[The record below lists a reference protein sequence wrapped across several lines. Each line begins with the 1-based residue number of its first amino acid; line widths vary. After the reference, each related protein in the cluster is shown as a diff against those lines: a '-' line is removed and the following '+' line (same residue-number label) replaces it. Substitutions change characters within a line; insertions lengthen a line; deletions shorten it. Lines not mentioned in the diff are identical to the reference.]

1 MSETHSFSVRPGET
15 YQLRIR
21 LCAGDGMPH
30 DWVTEI
36 GLLFLSADDRK
47 VTADLFCQT
56 RSLPHADPCRVE
68 TLPAPAGS
76 DRQRN
81 AGTASRYLV
90 APPDADRLEITLPE
104 GVVAEV
110 LELAPLDLFWPRE
123 AGQLIASLQKTA
135 AERWQDFAS
144 EYGASADHPARTLL
158 RDVPVEQ
165 ARVLARWHSATGDWD
180 AVLAELEGSADA
192 DDYDLRMAR
201 LRAANG
207 ATARVGFIGSAR
219 LRERLDGFCHVV
231 WLRETCCDTQ
241 IAMLDLDL
249 ILIETVNDSAPG
261 DWSLAFSSLTGA
273 LPEAGKRLFEL
284 ADTAGIDTRMVV
296 TTSPSAVHMWRE
308 ALDRTSAV
316 TVEGAR
322 DWSGLPRTPVVVPR
336 STDPTACSPF
346 SLQGRNWD
354 RVLVPA
360 GSDLFQFPDFAD
372 FFDKA
377 GDDTCLIAE
386 FRYQFVPRSLQVR
399 MPSRQLA
406 MASDLSRHQQR
417 MLMQHAGIVIIPG
430 TSLRT
435 MGELEELALDAIASG
450 AIPVMFGDP
459 PGESTILNALDR
471 IFAPVDLMR
480 LRLTFRALW
489 LRERRWLALYR
500 DVMRHH
506 VWTADHASA
515 ILGDAAASAVPQ
527 RPLRGTAVVPTKRIW
542 LLPDIL
548 ATFRRQT
555 WPDREL
561 IVVMNTDE
569 AIDLPDL
576 HENEH
581 VYFLS
586 ESANIGECLNRA
598 IAAATGYFWA
608 KMDDDDF
615 YSSFYLEDLAYYY
628 RASQADVCGRLSPIF
643 YFEEPDET
651 AFAQHRSC
659 PSFFVPQDHFHV
671 SGACLSAIR
680 NGRIPAF
687 SPVARNA
694 ADTDWQDRV
703 CTSNARYVC
712 ANTSSIVVFR
722 SKDDSRH
729 TWKVSR
735 QLRGRFQPLY
745 SGADNSML
753 DCLPDP
759 GSYRPSERGP
769 QQNAPAMDQSGMKSQ
784 SCATGTIK

>member
-1 MSETHSFSVRPGET
+1 MSKNLSHPVRPGEI
-15 YQLRIR
+15 YELRIR
-21 LCAGDGMPH
+21 LRAADGMPH

-36 GLLFLSADDRK
+36 GLLFLTADARP
-47 VTADLFCQT
+47 VTADLFCQST
-56 RSLPHADPCRVE
+56 SHPHTDPCRIE
-68 TLPAPAGS
+68 TLPAPS
-76 DRQRN
+76 DTDRQRE
-81 AGTASRYLV
+81 AGTASRFLI
-90 APPDADRLEITLPE
+90 APPDADHLTISLPD
-104 GVVAEV
+104 GVVAE
-110 LELAPLDLFWPRE
+110 LIELAPLDVFWPRE
-123 AGQLIASLQKTA
+123 GEQFIASLQKTA
-135 AERWQDFAS
+135 AKRWQDFAS
-144 EYGASADHPARTLL
+144 EYGVSADHPTRPLL

-165 ARVLARWHSATGDWD
+165 ARSLAQWHNATGNWD
-180 AVLAELEGSADA
+180 TVLAELEGSAEA
-192 DDYDLRMAR
+192 DDYDLRMTQ
-201 LRAANG
+201 LRTANG

-219 LRERLDGFCHVV
+219 LRERLDGLCHVV
-231 WLRETCCDTQ
+231 WLRETDCDAQ

-284 ADTAGIDTRMVV
+284 AGAAGLATRMVV

-308 ALDRTSAV
+308 ALEQASAV

-322 DWSGLPRTPVVVPR
+322 DWSGLPGTPVVVPR

-346 SLQGRNWD
+346 SLQDRNWD

-360 GSDLFQFPDFAD
+360 GSDLFQYPDFAE
-372 FFDKA
+372 FFDQA

-386 FRYQFVPRSLQVR
+386 FRYQFVPHSLQVR

-417 MLMQHAGIVIIPG
+417 ILLQNAGVVIIPG

-459 PGESTILNALDR
+459 PTESTILNALDR
-471 IFAPVDLMR
+471 VFSPGDLIR
-480 LRLTFRALW
+480 LRLIYRAFW
-489 LRERRWLALYR
+489 VRERRWLTLYR
-500 DVMRHH
+500 DVMRNH
-506 VWTADHASA
+506 VWTADHTTA

-527 RPLRGTAVVPTKRIW
+527 RPLRGTAVVPTKRTW

-561 IVVMNTDE
+561 IVVLNTNE
-569 AIDLPDL
+569 KVDLPDL
-576 HENEH
+576 RDNEH
-581 VYFLS
+581 IFFLS

-598 IAAATGYFWA
+598 IAAATGDFWA

-628 RASQADVCGRLSPIF
+628 RASQADVCGRASPIF
-643 YFEEPDET
+643 YFEGPDET
-651 AFAQHRSC
+651 VFAPHRSRR
-659 PSFFVPQDHFHV
+659 SFFVPQDRYHV
-671 SGACLSAIR
+671 SGACLSATK
-680 NGRIPAF
+680 NSKVPAF
-687 SPVARNA
+687 SSVARNA
-694 ADTDWQDRV
+694 ADSDWLDRV
-703 CTSNARYVC
+703 CTSDARYIC

-722 SKDDSRH
+722 SKDDTRH
-729 TWKVSR
+729 TWKINSDIMEQFR
-735 QLRGRFQPLY
+735 PFL
-745 SGADNSML
+745 SGADNSL
-753 DCLPDP
+753 LESSPAP
-759 GSYRPSERGP
+759 GSY
-769 QQNAPAMDQSGMKSQ
+769 
-784 SCATGTIK
+784 